1 MSIKSECSRTEHEN
15 ECLISP
21 LKKIVRFFFI
31 KIRTGIAAI
40 YKFSDG
46 LCRPRTLRGLLV
58 FPGALFTNTYNR
70 VKFTTPI
77 SEEEVSVSAMYFFW
91 RVLWGSLLTSNGGT
105 NLFRI

>member
-1 MSIKSECSRTEHEN
+1 
-15 ECLISP
+15 L
-21 LKKIVRFFFI
+21 V

-46 LCRPRTLRGLLV
+46 LRRPTTLRGLLV
-58 FPGALFTNTYNR
+58 FSRALITNTYNR

-77 SEEEVSVSAMYFFW
+77 SEEEVSVLLKA
-91 RVLWGSLLTSNGGT
+91 GSSGPLLTRNGGT